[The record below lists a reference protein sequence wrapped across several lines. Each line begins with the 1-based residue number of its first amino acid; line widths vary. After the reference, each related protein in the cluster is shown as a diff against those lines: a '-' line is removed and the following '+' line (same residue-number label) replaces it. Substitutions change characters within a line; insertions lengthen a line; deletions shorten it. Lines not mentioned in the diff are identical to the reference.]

1 MLLARR
7 EKSLLGLGE
16 TSDAAAAF
24 GYLLAAAKLGL
35 DVYKAIDS
43 ATLAREANK
52 LQKMGL
58 EVERQIALEKLSLM
72 KLQEELAAAKDANL
86 TSSVSTGAYLAIGGV
101 VLALLFMGGH
111 RAAR

>member
-7 EKSLLGLGE
+7 EKSLLGLGDA
-16 TSDAAAAF
+16 SDAAAVF

-43 ATLAREANK
+43 ATLAREAQR
-52 LQKMGL
+52 LQKQGL
-58 EVERQIALEKLSLM
+58 EVERQIALEKLSLL
-72 KLQEELAAAKDANL
+72 KLQEELAAAKSASL
-86 TSSVSTGAYLAIGGV
+86 TSSVSTGAYLAIGGL
-101 VLALLFMGGH
+101 VLAALVYGGR